1 MQQLTHKHQ
10 ILNKNNSKTL
20 ESDKVSNF
28 SLLSKKIYKEKNDEY
43 KDTFNDSVNIHN
55 FRTEFNSN
63 TAKNKVKAYLY
74 FCLYSI
80 SLHHKLIQ
88 IMYNK

>member
-10 ILNKNNSKTL
+10 LLNKNDPKTL
-20 ESDKVSNF
+20 ESEKLNKVFSC

-63 TAKNKVKAYLY
+63 TAKNKVSAFL
-74 FCLYSI
+74 
-80 SLHHKLIQ
+80 
-88 IMYNK
+88 